1 MKLEKIYEIY
11 ETYVILRKNVQNME
25 ILEIS
30 LYRFI
35 IYKYISI
42 IYNIL

>member
-42 IYNIL
+42 IYNIF